1 MNPEDFIQAVFKTLG
16 YTAQK
21 IQESSKDK
29 SPDFIVS
36 GDGFTYLIELKT
48 KLADPEKILRRD
60 ETLQKGGIASE
71 SESTGRRNR
80 LSGVLRTASKQL
92 SEYKGQP
99 VRFRLVW
106 MLAQGHHPDVQML
119 QFEATLYGKMDI
131 IDMAQSGF
139 LPCYYFTHSDFY
151 TFRDSIDGAIIS
163 TGSEAK
169 FCLNTYSENY
179 QLLKDS
185 PLFNKF
191 RPGVLDPLE
200 LEKEGFAFIADC
212 EIERS
217 NENAMIG
224 YLCAKYKKDRLM
236 PIQMGY
242 HSASVRVRK
251 E

>member
-1 MNPEDFIQAVFKTLG
+1 MNPEDYIQSVLNTLG

-29 SPDFIVS
+29 SPDFFVS

-48 KLADPEKILRRD
+48 KLSDAEKKLRRD
-60 ETLQKGGIASE
+60 EILQKGEIASE

-80 LSGVLRTASKQL
+80 LSGVLRIASKQL

-106 MLAQGHHPDVQML
+106 MPAQGNHPDIQML

-131 IDMAQSGF
+131 IDMTQNGF
-139 LPCYYFTHSDFY
+139 LSCYYFTHSDFY

-163 TGSEAK
+163 TGREAK
-169 FCLNTYSENY
+169 FCLNTYSANY
-179 QLLKDS
+179 QLLRDS

-212 EIERS
+212 GIERG
-217 NENAMIG
+217 NENAMIS
-224 YLCAKYKKDRLM
+224 YLCSKYKKDRLM

-242 HSASVRVRK
+242 HSASVRVQK